1 MTRSVGFTQ
10 ASLTRAING
19 ARRAGLF
26 VTAITADGTV
36 LVSDTPVDPKVFRIQ
51 AGDCSSPYEDTRA

>member
-19 ARRAGLF
+19 ARRAGLH
-26 VTAITADGTV
+26 VMAITADGTV

-51 AGDCSSPYEDTRA
+51 AADSSPYADPEA